1 MFTNAVVK
9 TPGRS
14 LTSGLTTANLGL
26 PDYHLALAQH
36 NNYIRALES
45 CGLQVAILDADEEF
59 PDATFIEDVALLTP
73 KCAVITRPGAPT
85 RLGEID
91 SVLPVLQKFYS
102 KIETITSPGTL
113 EAGDV
118 MMTGTHFFIGIS
130 QRTNEA
136 GALQLIAILEK
147 YGMTGTMVK
156 LHTMLHLKTGVV
168 YLENNNL
175 LATGEF
181 LTNPVFQ
188 NFNILPVEPEEAYAA
203 NCIWVNGTVIVPEG
217 YAKTRQMIEAT
228 GYKTIA
234 VDVSEFRKLDG
245 GLSCLS
251 LRF

>member
-26 PDYHLALAQH
+26 PDYHLALSQH
-36 NNYIRALES
+36 NNYIRAIES